1 MTTTAIAP
9 PEMWLKAM
17 ALMRDEMIDKAEAV
31 RRGEWRRGLSPEE
44 RAAYLTDLDKT
55 IADATAT
62 IDQAIA
68 DRDAGRP
75 YGPKRRP

>member
-1 MTTTAIAP
+1 VTKIAP
-9 PEMWLKAM
+9 PETWLKAM
-17 ALMRDEMIDKAEAV
+17 IVMRDHLADWAAAV
-31 RRGEWRRGLSPEE
+31 ARGDARPGMTPGD
-44 RAAYLTDLDKT
+44 RAAYVAELEER
-55 IADATAT
+55 IAEATAT